1 MNVPEFESG
10 NNSSHQ
16 NLELLLVERNALIV
30 QSPAWY
36 DQLKHAVNDLINHD
50 FDSLLQLLY
59 RVDVSE
65 QKLRNMLADF
75 PAADAAGIISNLLL
89 ERQLQ
94 KIKSRHEHA
103 QRDENI
109 PDDEKW

>member
-1 MNVPEFESG
+1 MEK
-10 NNSSHQ
+10 SSTHKD
-16 NLELLLVERNALIV
+16 LELLLVERNEQVV
-30 QSPAWY
+30 QSPLWY
-36 DQLKHAVNDLINHD
+36 TQLKEAVTDLINND

-65 QKLRNMLADF
+65 QKLRQMLSDF

-94 KIKSRHEHA
+94 KIKSRREHA
-103 QRDENI
+103 QRDDHI

>member
-1 MNVPEFESG
+1 MK
-10 NNSSHQ
+10 NNTAHQ
-16 NLELLLVERNALIV
+16 ELEMLLLEQSALIV

-36 DQLKHAVNDLINHD
+36 EQLKHAVNDLINHD

-103 QRDENI
+103 QRDDNI
-109 PDDEKW
+109 PEDEKW

>member
-1 MNVPEFESG
+1 MISSEKSES
-10 NNSSHQ
+10 NSSHQ
-16 NLELLLVERNALIV
+16 SLELLLVERNELVV
-30 QSPAWY
+30 QSPLWY
-36 DQLKHAVNDLINHD
+36 TQLKEAVTDLINND

-65 QKLRNMLADF
+65 QKLRKMLNDF

-94 KIKSRHEHA
+94 KIKSRRENT

-109 PDDEKW
+109 PEDEKW

>member
-1 MNVPEFESG
+1 V
-10 NNSSHQ
+10 
-16 NLELLLVERNALIV
+16 
-30 QSPAWY
+30 
-36 DQLKHAVNDLINHD
+36 LINKD
-50 FDSLLQLLY
+50 FDRLLQLLY

-65 QKLRNMLADF
+65 QKLRKMLSDF

-94 KIKSRHEHA
+94 KIKSRREHA

-109 PDDEKW
+109 PEDEKW